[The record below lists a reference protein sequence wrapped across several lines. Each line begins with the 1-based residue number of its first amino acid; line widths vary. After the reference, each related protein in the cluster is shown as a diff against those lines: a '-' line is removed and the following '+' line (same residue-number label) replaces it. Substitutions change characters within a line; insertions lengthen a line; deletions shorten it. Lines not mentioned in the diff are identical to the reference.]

1 MHSNSYSRNACNESG
16 IHLRENYARPYS
28 IGICAILLHVF
39 AMSHGN
45 RVQIE
50 LREFHE
56 DRMSTALWPPRYRC
70 FFL

>member
-1 MHSNSYSRNACNESG
+1 MPGHTV
-16 IHLRENYARPYS
+16 
-28 IGICAILLHVF
+28 CAILLHVF

-56 DRMSTALWPPRYRC
+56 YRIVAPTLSMRT
-70 FFL
+70 FVVDYISSSVWYDSYQTLERS